1 MSVDLGFVH
10 RYLPG
15 EDESGPTLLLLHGTG
30 GNEEDLIPLGETLA
44 PGAAVLSPR
53 GKVSEHGA
61 PRFFRRLAEGV
72 FDHEDLLFRTH
83 ELAGFI
89 EAASEEY
96 GLEGS
101 KLVAV
106 GYSNGANMAAST
118 ILLHPGL
125 LRAAVLFR
133 AMVPFEPDVTPDL
146 SRMPVFVAAGRMDR
160 MIPPDNTQRLAD
172 ILGEAGADV
181 DLRWRN
187 TGHPL
192 TYEEVREAKE
202 WLSETLPRLSGAQ
215 DDRL

>member
-1 MSVDLGFVH
+1 MNADLGFVH

-30 GNEEDLIPLGETLA
+30 GNEEDLVGLGEALA
-44 PGAAVLSPR
+44 PGAAFLSPR
-53 GKVSEHGA
+53 GKVSEYGA

-72 FDHEDLLFRTH
+72 FDHEDLVFRTH
-83 ELAGFI
+83 ELAEFV

-96 GLEGS
+96 GFDRS
-101 KLVAV
+101 KVIAV
-106 GYSNGANMAAST
+106 GYSNGANVAAST

-146 SRMPVFVAAGRMDR
+146 SGMPVFIAAGRMDR

-172 ILGEAGADV
+172 ILLEAGADV
-181 DLRWRN
+181 NLRWRD

-192 TYEEVREAKE
+192 TYEDVAEAKA
-202 WLSETLPRLSGAQ
+202 WLSEVLPRLSGPQ
-215 DDRL
+215 YGRE